1 MNLIRNILIIDDSQ
15 NLELDVK
22 QYTGIFERMKK
33 DFKIDFDI
41 EFIVERK
48 YENAISLL
56 KSNDCTFD
64 VLLIDYDLSSAGN
77 EKSGIDLVKEIRKSI
92 NRHCKI
98 IFYTMGELSTVFPD
112 RNELIL
118 LFNQGIYK
126 FLSKN
131 MKSEIGKSYGQP
143 SHQLRVQYMIEAIN
157 DIDFIQVAL
166 EKYFLQYKEIIDDE
180 RILVDGKEYKIE
192 DIITFIR
199 QDKITGKNYKSNLAE
214 SVIIHSLLAGE
225 QS

>member
-1 MNLIRNILIIDDSQ
+1 MNLTRNILIVDDSQ

-22 QYTGIFERMKK
+22 QYNGIFKRIKE
-33 DFKIDFDI
+33 DLLVDYDI
-41 EFIVERK
+41 KFFIERK
-48 YENAISLL
+48 YDKAIELL
-56 KSNDCTFD
+56 KSSDHTFD

-77 EKSGIDLVKEIRKSI
+77 EKSGIDLVKEIRNSI

-112 RNELIL
+112 RNDLIL

-131 MKSEIGKSYGQP
+131 MESQSEKEYGQL
-143 SHQLRVQYMIEAIN
+143 SHQLRVEYMIEAIN

-166 EKYFLQYKEIIDDE
+166 ERYFLQYKEIIDDE
-180 RILVDGKEYKIE
+180 RIVVDGEEFKVE

-214 SVIIHSLLAGE
+214 SVIIHNLLAGE